1 MSRGIAPWI
10 LFILA
15 GNVLAE
21 DIDTVIEKTL
31 ARYGNLNSF
40 YAKFTQTFCDEVSG
54 VCQDFSGE
62 INFLKPNFFRMKMND
77 PEQIYVGDSVSLWI
91 YIPDRKKAIRQHLD
105 QTPFAIN
112 PDMFL
117 KDYHE
122 RFNASMNESDN
133 GFEIILT
140 PKEETEIYE
149 KIVVQISRKNF
160 DITGIAITDEAGAQN
175 KFVFS
180 SIKINKKISR
190 DMFVFKPPKGT
201 EIIEQ

>member
-1 MSRGIAPWI
+1 
-10 LFILA
+10 
-15 GNVLAE
+15 
-21 DIDTVIEKTL
+21 
-31 ARYGNLNSF
+31 
-40 YAKFTQTFCDEVSG
+40 
-54 VCQDFSGE
+54 
-62 INFLKPNFFRMKMND
+62 
-77 PEQIYVGDSVSLWI
+77 
-91 YIPDRKKAIRQHLD
+91 
-105 QTPFAIN
+105 
-112 PDMFL
+112 
-117 KDYHE
+117 
-122 RFNASMNESDN
+122 MNESDN